1 MQNKHKNKDKIKPK
15 KGKNKPYKQQKK
27 RKDRCCFS
35 QFQATW
41 YGLSLTYGRYA
52 EMLQYEN

>member
-1 MQNKHKNKDKIKPK
+1 MQNKNKNKDKTK
-15 KGKNKPYKQQKK
+15 QKK
-27 RKDRCCFS
+27 AKTSPTSSKKREKDRCCFS